1 MPGLSYFGLD
11 PEQLVTLSFSDLLV
25 ISPPIRAKVAA
36 FIRQLDSTSVSK
48 PIYDPPSVP
57 DIPYHVP
64 NSFNA
69 ARKFFATYIS
79 PSSLVL
85 VFITWAL
92 SSYVSSSSK
101 HLGYSGYLADTIS
114 FLLPHAT
121 HLLMD
126 RILF

>member
-1 MPGLSYFGLD
+1 MRD
-11 PEQLVTLSFSDLLV
+11 
-25 ISPPIRAKVAA
+25 KVAA
-36 FIRQLDSTSVSK
+36 FIRHLDSISASK
-48 PIYDPPSVP
+48 PVHDPSPLPVAP
-57 DIPYHVP
+57 PHVP
-64 NSFNA
+64 HSFKS
-69 ARKFFATYIS
+69 ARKLFAASIS
-79 PSSLVL
+79 LSSLIL

-92 SSYVSSSSK
+92 SSYISSSSK